1 MRRCRDETRIDMD
14 DSHRALPVGAGV
26 RRIVLAMLKVAN
38 KAAEKYIRHN
48 WLWPL
53 RRRFGWNRA
62 ARHIPP
68 AA

>member
-1 MRRCRDETRIDMD
+1 
-14 DSHRALPVGAGV
+14 
-26 RRIVLAMLKVAN
+26 MLKVAN

-53 RRRFGWNRA
+53 RWRFGWNRA
-62 ARHIPP
+62 ARHTPP